1 MGDFG
6 FTFLVEE
13 LAVAAKHRLP
23 VTVVIL
29 NNANLSLIRQNQ
41 KYAYGYEYA
50 VEMKENK
57 DLIDYIKVAEGFGCK
72 AERVLSTADLPA
84 ALERAEK
91 ADGPYVVEVFVE
103 DETDCN
109 MGIAIDAIKVFI

>member
-13 LAVAAKHRLP
+13 LAVARKYELP
-23 VTVVIL
+23 VTVLIL

-50 VEMKENK
+50 VEMRENK
-57 DLIDYIKVAEGFGCK
+57 DVIDYVKVTEGFGCG
-72 AERVLSTADLPA
+72 AERGKRPEEMA
-84 ALERAEK
+84 AAFKRAVE
-91 ADGPYVVEVFVE
+91 ARGPYVIEILVEN
-103 DETDCN
+103 ETDCA
-109 MGIAIDAIKVFI
+109 MGIALDSIKEFD